1 MYKCLYMDSLSYY
14 EKVRQQLTE
23 KLGGKCNIC
32 GMTQQESIDEYG
44 QRLEYH
50 HVNKE
55 EGFESGCGGMNHLM
69 QVRKQVRK
77 GVEIELRCKSCH
89 VSVHASD
96 HNHFHERN

>member
-1 MYKCLYMDSLSYY
+1 MDSLSYY
-14 EKVRQQLTE
+14 EKVRKKVTE
-23 KLGGKCNIC
+23 KLGGECEIC
-32 GMTQQESIDEYG
+32 GMTQEESIDEYS

-55 EGFESGCGGMNHLM
+55 DGFETGYGGLNHLLE
-69 QVRKQVRK
+69 VRKQIEN

-96 HNHFHERN
+96 HDHYHERN